1 MAAEVSAYD
10 RLRLDDAQ
18 LCALLATG
26 RARRELQAVF
36 GAADYALLAALA
48 QRAART
54 KGRAGAPVYLLPG
67 IMGTQL
73 GLARSAPLPPDL
85 LWIDPQDI
93 IAGRLR
99 YLRLTD
105 SAVMPNAD
113 QLVTL
118 GAIPYTYLALQL
130 RLRAA
135 GFTVIMH
142 QYDWR
147 RSLVDLAAQFAARVR
162 ADGTGQVM
170 IVAHSMGGL
179 IARAALALPGMQ
191 NVQRLI
197 ALGVPQR
204 GSFGA
209 VQALR
214 GTYPVVRRLAALDRL
229 HDAETL
235 ATQVFGSLPSLYQL
249 LPPQAYGAI
258 PDLHDAQA
266 WPHTGPR
273 PDATLLQRARGFIG
287 SLPPPDSRYCSIA
300 GTRQRTITSVRVADD
315 DFHYAIGDAGD
326 GTVPLKSA
334 TLAGCANYYLR
345 CEHSALPRSISVARA
360 LRDLLLHG
368 RTGSLASVPTAI
380 SAHAAA
386 HRHTSVSDQL
396 LRSTWTEKTDWLR
409 LTPAAR
415 REYLNQLNQP
425 PPHYAAPRARRSIAR
440 TITLRSAP

>member
-1 MAAEVSAYD
+1 MTEVSAYD

-18 LCALLATG
+18 LCALLTAG
-26 RARRELQAVF
+26 RSRRELQAVF
-36 GAADYALLAALA
+36 GPGDYALLTALA

-54 KGRAGAPVYLLPG
+54 KARPGAPVYLLPG

-73 GLARSAPLPPDL
+73 GLARTAPLPPDL

-99 YLRLTD
+99 HLRLGDGATAPD
-105 SAVMPNAD
+105 RD

-162 ADGTGQVM
+162 ADGAGTVM

-179 IARAALALPGMQ
+179 IARAAMALPGMQ
-191 NVQRLI
+191 GVQRLI
-197 ALGVPQR
+197 ALGVPQC

-235 ATQVFGSLPSLYQL
+235 ATQIFGSLPSLYQL
-249 LPPQAYGAI
+249 LPPQGDGAQ
-258 PDLHDAQA
+258 PDLHDPQA

-273 PDATLLQRARGFIG
+273 PDATLLQRARGFIA
-287 SLPPPDSRYCSIA
+287 SLPPPDSRYCAIA
-300 GTRQRTITSVRVADD
+300 GTRQRTITSVRVAED
-315 DFHYAIGDAGD
+315 DFHYTIGDAGD
-326 GTVPLKSA
+326 GSVPLESA
-334 TLAGCANYYLR
+334 ALAGCANYYLR
-345 CEHSALPRSISVARA
+345 CEHSALPRSASVARA
-360 LRDLLLHG
+360 LRDLLL
-368 RTGSLASVPTAI
+368 TGSTATLASVPAAS
-380 SAHAAA
+380 SAHAVA
-386 HRHTSVSDQL
+386 RRQVTVSDQL
-396 LRSTWTEKTDWLR
+396 LRSTWTGKTDWPK

-440 TITLRSAP
+440 LNTARLQP

>member
-1 MAAEVSAYD
+1 MAEVSAYD

-36 GAADYALLAALA
+36 GPADYALLAALA
-48 QRAART
+48 QRAARI
-54 KGRAGAPVYLLPG
+54 KARACAPVYLLPG

-73 GLARSAPLPPDL
+73 GLARTAPLPPDL

-93 IAGRLR
+93 IAGRLTH
-99 YLRLTD
+99 LRIIDTAATPD
-105 SAVMPNAD
+105 AG

-135 GFTVIMH
+135 GFMVIMH

-147 RSLVDLAAQFAARVR
+147 HSLVDLAAQFAARVR
-162 ADGTGQVM
+162 ADGAGQIM

-179 IARAALALPGMQ
+179 IARAALVLPGMQ
-191 NVQRLI
+191 GVQRLI

-229 HDAETL
+229 HDAEALT
-235 ATQVFGSLPSLYQL
+235 AQVFGSLPSLYQL
-249 LPPQAYGAI
+249 LPPQSYGAI

-266 WPHTGPR
+266 WPHTGLR
-273 PDATLLQRARGFIG
+273 PDATLLQGARGFID

-300 GTRQRTITSVRVADD
+300 GTRQRTITSVRVTDD
-315 DFHYAIGDAGD
+315 DFHYAIDDAGD
-326 GTVPLKSA
+326 GSVPLKSA

-345 CEHSALPRSISVARA
+345 CEHSELPRSVSVARA
-360 LRDLLLHG
+360 LRDLLL
-368 RTGSLASVPTAI
+368 TGSTASLASVPNAI

-386 HRHTSVSDQL
+386 RRQVSVSDQL
-396 LRSTWTEKTDWLR
+396 LRSTWTEKTDWPK

-440 TITLRSAP
+440 SNTRRTQP